1 MRTDP
6 EQARIHAAEA
16 KDLRESPAFQRA
28 VLGGKQRLLLKLA
41 DTDPLDTEQL
51 RTIQANIRA
60 LDLISE
66 MLADEIIRGTPP
78 RQVGMSITSQDQ
90 RYG

>member
-1 MRTDP
+1 MREDP

-16 KDLRESPAFQRA
+16 KDLRDSPPFQRA
-28 VLGGKQRLLLKLA
+28 VLGARKRYLEQLA
-41 DTDPLDTEQL
+41 TVSPLDTEQL

-60 LDLISE
+60 IDLLAE

-78 RQVGMSITSQDQ
+78 RQVGMSLASQDQ
-90 RYG
+90 KYG